1 MRFESALLEA
11 LSAEGSPAALACLRW
26 LVTGE
31 SPQRL
36 AVDVVWPARLPAG

>member
-11 LSAEGSPAALACLRW
+11 LSGDGSPAALSCLRW

-31 SPQRL
+31 SPQR
-36 AVDVVWPARLPAG
+36 AAADVAWPDAAG

>member
-11 LSAEGSPAALACLRW
+11 LSGAGSPAALACLRW

-31 SPQRL
+31 SPTRL
-36 AVDVVWPARLPAG
+36 AVDVAWPDGAAA